1 MPAVLSDRRAVRER
15 GLLALRPCAASQAA
29 RHPIVL
35 RPCAVGSRHPA
46 AAHLHAGVSF
56 SAPNEPDPLR
66 ERYSPRLL
74 LGISCQT
81 ASRAASDGLIWPKD
95 GCASIACAAKAAPRL
110 SSPGLRPFLASQE
123 SLSPAIL
130 RCATA
135 RSGCAGDRLRP
146 ADRHRGRDGRG
157 ARTAKEK

>member
-1 MPAVLSDRRAVRER
+1 MPAGLSDRRAVRER

-56 SAPNEPDPLR
+56 SAPNGSGLLLR
-66 ERYSPRLL
+66 RYPPRLL
-74 LGISCQT
+74 LGNSCRT

-130 RCATA
+130 RCATP